1 MKNLRDL
8 LGKQILF
15 LDGASGSILQS
26 WGLKPGELPETWNY
40 KKPEK
45 IVELGY
51 NYFSA
56 GSNIIYTNTF
66 GAYKTK
72 FGLDLKKIVHGG
84 VKCAKDAREKWI
96 SECKASGN
104 VAQDCFIALDIGPC
118 GKLLKPMGD
127 LDFEDAV
134 DIFRT
139 TIDFGLEADAD
150 AIVIETMNDAYETK
164 AAVVAAKEAREAAK
178 KDDKSAEN
186 YVPIL
191 VTNVYD
197 LECHLL
203 TGANPETMVAIL
215 EGLGVDALGLN
226 CSLGPKEMFEPAR
239 RLVQAASVPVIV
251 KPNAGLPRDV
261 DGKTVFDVGPEE
273 FASEMKKIAELGTAI
288 LGGCCGTTPEHIS
301 TLKKTLSADT
311 NISYN
316 EENVV
321 CDSENAFSEEENG
334 SRISNN
340 SYNTENK
347 SRDSENVSSANEN
360 FIPLY
365 KPILQKN
372 KTIIA
377 SYTHTVQIGGDAVP
391 VLIGERINPTGKKK
405 FKEAL
410 RNKDLPYIIHQGLEQ
425 EEAGAHVLDV
435 NVGLPEIDEKE
446 MMVKVMTELQSV
458 TNLPLQIDTSSP
470 EVMEAS
476 LRRYNGKALVN
487 SVNGKQHIMDE
498 IFPLVKKYGGVVV
511 GLTIDEE
518 GIPETT
524 EGRVRIA
531 KKIYEN
537 AAKWGI
543 PKKDVIIDS
552 LTMAVSSDTNAA
564 KATLETLKIV
574 RDELGGSSVLGV
586 SNISFGLPNRPFIT
600 STFFTLAMH
609 NGLGAAIMNPLDD
622 EMMKA
627 WHCFVLL
634 NGQDKDCLNYLKF
647 SEKYDEKKKSESEKA
662 ALSGVQSAVNA
673 IYSAFPSFGQ
683 VNPAIKRVSTIGDF
697 DRLNHQNASADSKNT
712 SVVSTGSTT
721 TAFSSAATN
730 SSNSTSTEPPS
741 GTLQHAVI
749 HGLKE
754 DSARFTEQLLN
765 NGTAAVDVIDKNLI
779 PGLDYVGKKFE
790 QKKMYLPQLLMAAD
804 AAKSAFEVIKSYLE
818 KTGQK
823 GEPKGTCIVATVHG
837 DIHDIGKNIVKVLL
851 ENYDFNVIDLGKD
864 VPPEVVVEACKK
876 NHVELVGLS
885 ALMTTTVPAMKAT
898 IELLRKEC
906 PWAKCCVGG
915 AVMTQEYADSIG
927 ADFYGKDAMD
937 TVKYAQKVFG
947 IDKQNFS

>member
-1 MKNLRDL
+1 MKNLCDL

-45 IVELGY
+45 IVQLGY

-72 FGLDLKKIVHGG
+72 FGLDLKKIVQGG
-84 VKCAKDAREKWI
+84 VKCAKDAREKWL
-96 SECKASGN
+96 SECKANGK
-104 VAQDCFIALDIGPC
+104 VAQDCFVALDIGPC

-139 TIDFGLEADAD
+139 TIDFGLESDVD

-178 KDDKSAEN
+178 KDDKNAEN

-197 LECHLL
+197 LQCHLL

-226 CSLGPKEMFEPAR
+226 CSLGPKEMFQPAK
-239 RLVQAASVPVIV
+239 RLIQAASIPVIA
-251 KPNAGLPRDV
+251 KPNAGLPREV

-273 FASEMKKIAELGTAI
+273 FATEMKKIAGLGAAI

-301 TLKKTLSADT
+301 TLKKMLSADT
-311 NISYN
+311 N
-316 EENVV
+316 
-321 CDSENAFSEEENG
+321 
-334 SRISNN
+334 
-340 SYNTENK
+340 
-347 SRDSENVSSANEN
+347 VSSENEN

-365 KPILQKN
+365 KPIEQKN

-435 NVGLPEIDEKE
+435 NVGLPEINEKE
-446 MMVKVMTELQSV
+446 MMVKVMTELQAV

-470 EVMEAS
+470 EVMEAA

-487 SVNGKQHIMDE
+487 SVNGKQHIMDAV
-498 IFPLVKKYGGVVV
+498 FPLVKKYGGVVV

-564 KATLETLKIV
+564 KATLQTIKIV

-586 SNISFGLPNRPFIT
+586 SNISFGLPNRPFVT

-634 NGQDKDCLNYLKF
+634 KGQDKDCLNYLKF
-647 SEKYDEKKKSESEKA
+647 SEKYDEKKKTESDKA
-662 ALSGVQSAVNA
+662 ALSGVQCAINA

-683 VNPAIKRVSTIGDF
+683 VNPAIIKSNLPNEDCLRALRGEN
-697 DRLNHQNASADSKNT
+697 LNHQKDSLNQKT
-712 SVVSTGSTT
+712 SVVEHVE
-721 TAFSSAATN
+721 TN
-730 SSNSTSTEPPS
+730 TEPPS

-749 HGLKE
+749 HGLKD

-864 VPPEVVVEACKK
+864 VPPEVIVEACKK

>member
-1 MKNLRDL
+1 MNKLRDL
-8 LGKQILF
+8 LGKQILY
-15 LDGASGSILQS
+15 LDGGTGSILQG

-40 KKPEK
+40 KNPEK
-45 IVELGY
+45 IVQLGY
-51 NYFSA
+51 NYFAA

-84 VKCAKDAREKWI
+84 VDCAVKARDQWL
-96 SECKASGN
+96 SECKSNGKT
-104 VAQDCFIALDIGPC
+104 AQDCFIALDIGPC

-134 DIFRT
+134 DIFRS
-139 TIDFGLEADAD
+139 TIDLGLECPVD

-164 AAVVAAKEAREAAK
+164 AAVLAAKEAREECG
-178 KDDKSAEN
+178 KD
-186 YVPIL
+186 VPIL

-197 LECHLL
+197 LQCHLL
-203 TGANPETMVAIL
+203 TGANPEAMVAIL

-226 CSLGPKEMFEPAR
+226 CSLGPIEMMEPVR
-239 RLVQAASVPVIV
+239 RLVEASSIPGIV

-261 DGKTVFDVGPEE
+261 DGKTVFDVGPQD
-273 FASEMKKIAELGTAI
+273 FASSMKEIAELGACI
-288 LGGCCGTTPEHIS
+288 LGGCCGTTPDHIRE
-301 TLKKTLSADT
+301 LKKAVNGGKDT
-311 NISYN
+311 
-316 EENVV
+316 V
-321 CDSENAFSEEENG
+321 
-334 SRISNN
+334 
-340 SYNTENK
+340 
-347 SRDSENVSSANEN
+347 
-360 FIPLY
+360 PPY
-365 KPILQKN
+365 KPVTYKER
-372 KTIIA
+372 TIVA
-377 SYTHTVQIGGDAVP
+377 SYTHTVQIGGGAVP

-410 RNKDLPYIIHQGLEQ
+410 RNKDIPYIIHQGLDQ
-425 EEAGAHVLDV
+425 EAAGAHVLDV

-446 MMVKVMTELQSV
+446 MMVKVMTELQGV
-458 TNLPLQIDTSSP
+458 TNLPLQLDTSSP
-470 EVMEAS
+470 EVMEAA

-498 IFPLVKKYGGVVV
+498 VFPLVKKYGGVVV
-511 GLTIDEE
+511 GLTIDES

-524 EGRVRIA
+524 EGRVAIA

-552 LTMAVSSDTNAA
+552 LTMAVSSDINAA
-564 KATLETLKIV
+564 KATLETIKIV

-586 SNISFGLPNRPFIT
+586 SNISFGLPNRAFVT
-600 STFFTLAMH
+600 STFFALAMH
-609 NGLGAAIMNPLDD
+609 NGLGAAIMNPLEH

-627 WHCFVLL
+627 WHCYVLL
-634 NGQDKDCLNYLKF
+634 NAQDKDCLKYLEF
-647 SEKYDEKKKSESEKA
+647 SQKYDDKKA
-662 ALSGVQSAVNA
+662 ADEQKTALAGVQGAINA
-673 IYSAFPSFGQ
+673 IYGAFPSSGQ
-683 VNPAIKRVSTIGDF
+683 VNPALTGANGSVIEPVEITKGTNSLQVVSRASTTASAGSTI
-697 DRLNHQNASADSKNT
+697 ASA
-712 SVVSTGSTT
+712 GSTT
-721 TAFSSAATN
+721 ENSA
-730 SSNSTSTEPPS
+730 EPQA

-749 HGLKE
+749 HGLKD
-754 DSARFTEQLLN
+754 DSAKYTEQFLS
-765 NGTAAVDVIDKNLI
+765 GGMQAVDIIDKHLI
-779 PGLDYVGKKFE
+779 PGLDYVGKRFE

-804 AAKSAFEVIKSYLE
+804 AAKSAFAVIKDYLE

-876 NHVELVGLS
+876 DHVELVGLS

-906 PWAKCCVGG
+906 PWAKACVGG

-937 TVKYAQKVFG
+937 TVKYAQRLFG
-947 IDKQNFS
+947 VN

>member
-1 MKNLRDL
+1 MDKLRDL
-8 LGKQILF
+8 LGKQILY
-15 LDGASGSILQS
+15 LDGGSGSILQG

-40 KKPEK
+40 KNPEK
-45 IVELGY
+45 IIQLGY
-51 NYFSA
+51 NYFAA

-84 VKCAKDAREKWI
+84 VDCAIKAREKWL
-96 SECKASGN
+96 SECNANGKN
-104 VAQDCFIALDIGPC
+104 AQKCFIALDIGPC

-134 DIFRT
+134 DIFRS
-139 TIDFGLEADAD
+139 TIDLGLECPVD

-164 AAVVAAKEAREAAK
+164 AAVLAAKEAREVSG
-178 KDDKSAEN
+178 KDL
-186 YVPIL
+186 PIL

-197 LECHLL
+197 LQCHLL
-203 TGANPETMVAIL
+203 TGANPEAMVAIL

-226 CSLGPKEMFEPAR
+226 CSLGPKEMMEPVR
-239 RLVQAASVPVIV
+239 RLVEASSIPVIV

-261 DGKTVFDVGPEE
+261 DGKTVFDVGPED
-273 FASEMKKIAELGTAI
+273 FASTMKEIADLGACI
-288 LGGCCGTTPEHIS
+288 LGGCCGTTPDHIRA
-301 TLKKTLSADT
+301 LRAA
-311 NISYN
+311 
-316 EENVV
+316 V
-321 CDSENAFSEEENG
+321 NG
-334 SRISNN
+334 GK
-340 SYNTENK
+340 E
-347 SRDSENVSSANEN
+347 AL
-360 FIPLY
+360 PPY
-365 KPILQKN
+365 KPVTYKER
-372 KTIIA
+372 TIVA
-377 SYTHTVQIGGDAVP
+377 SYTHTVQIGGGAVP

-410 RNKDLPYIIHQGLEQ
+410 RNKDIPYIIHQGLDQ
-425 EEAGAHVLDV
+425 EAAGAHVLDV

-446 MMVKVMTELQSV
+446 MMVKVMTELQGV
-458 TNLPLQIDTSSP
+458 TNLPLQLDTSSP
-470 EVMEAS
+470 EVMEAA

-498 IFPLVKKYGGVVV
+498 VFPLVKKYGGVVV
-511 GLTIDEE
+511 GLTIDEN

-524 EGRVRIA
+524 EGRVAIA

-552 LTMAVSSDTNAA
+552 LTMAVSSDINAA
-564 KATLETLKIV
+564 KATLETIKIV

-586 SNISFGLPNRPFIT
+586 SNISFGLPNRAFVT
-600 STFFTLAMH
+600 STFFALAMH
-609 NGLGAAIMNPLDD
+609 NGLGAAIMNPLEH

-627 WHCFVLL
+627 WHCYVLL
-634 NGQDKDCLNYLKF
+634 NAQDKDCLKYLEF
-647 SEKYDEKKKSESEKA
+647 SQKYDEKKQADEQKT
-662 ALSGVQSAVNA
+662 ALAGVQGAINA
-673 IYSAFPSFGQ
+673 IYGAFPSSGQ
-683 VNPAIKRVSTIGDF
+683 VNPALAGANGSVIEPVEITKGTNSLQVVSRASTT
-697 DRLNHQNASADSKNT
+697 ASAGT
-712 SVVSTGSTT
+712 TG
-721 TAFSSAATN
+721 AAGASSA
-730 SSNSTSTEPPS
+730 SSASTEPQA

-749 HGLKE
+749 HGLK
-754 DSARFTEQLLN
+754 DDAAKYTEQFLS
-765 NGTAAVDVIDKNLI
+765 GGMQAVDIIDKHLI
-779 PGLDYVGKKFE
+779 PGLDYVGKRFE

-804 AAKSAFEVIKSYLE
+804 AAKSAFAVIKDYLE

-876 NHVELVGLS
+876 DHVELVGLS

-906 PWAKCCVGG
+906 PWAKACVGG

-937 TVKYAQKVFG
+937 TVKFAQKVFG
-947 IDKQNFS
+947 VVK

>member
-1 MKNLRDL
+1 MKNLCDL

-45 IVELGY
+45 IVQLGY

-72 FGLDLKKIVHGG
+72 FGLDLKKIVQGG

-96 SECKASGN
+96 SECKANGK
-104 VAQDCFIALDIGPC
+104 VAQDCFVALDIGPC

-139 TIDFGLEADAD
+139 TIDFGLEADVD

-164 AAVVAAKEAREAAK
+164 AAVVAAKEARESAK
-178 KDDKSAEN
+178 KDDKNAEN

-197 LECHLL
+197 LQCHLL

-226 CSLGPKEMFEPAR
+226 CSLGPKEMFQPAK
-239 RLVQAASVPVIV
+239 RLIQAASIPVIV
-251 KPNAGLPRDV
+251 KPNAGLPREV

-273 FASEMKKIAELGTAI
+273 FATEMKKIAELGAAI

-301 TLKKTLSADT
+301 TLKKMLSADT
-311 NISYN
+311 N
-316 EENVV
+316 
-321 CDSENAFSEEENG
+321 
-334 SRISNN
+334 
-340 SYNTENK
+340 
-347 SRDSENVSSANEN
+347 VSSENEN

-365 KPILQKN
+365 KPIEQKN

-446 MMVKVMTELQSV
+446 MMVKVMTELQAV

-470 EVMEAS
+470 EVMEAA

-487 SVNGKQHIMDE
+487 SVNGKQHIMDAV
-498 IFPLVKKYGGVVV
+498 FPLVKKYGGVVV

-564 KATLETLKIV
+564 KATLQTIKIV

-586 SNISFGLPNRPFIT
+586 SNISFGLPNRPFVT

-634 NGQDKDCLNYLKF
+634 KGQDKDCLNYLKF
-647 SEKYDEKKKSESEKA
+647 SEKYDEKKKTESDKA

-683 VNPAIKRVSTIGDF
+683 VNPAIIKSNLPNAIKDS
-697 DRLNHQNASADSKNT
+697 LNQKT
-712 SVVSTGSTT
+712 SVVEHVETTKKKSGSGITVVSTGSTT
-721 TAFSSAATN
+721 TAFSFTAT
-730 SSNSTSTEPPS
+730 NSTSTEPPS

-749 HGLKE
+749 HGLKD

-876 NHVELVGLS
+876 DHVELVGLS

>member
-45 IVELGY
+45 IVQLGY

-84 VKCAKDAREKWI
+84 VKCAKEAREKWI
-96 SECKASGN
+96 SECKANGN

-139 TIDFGLEADAD
+139 TIDFGLESDVD

-164 AAVVAAKEAREAAK
+164 AAVVAAKEARESAK
-178 KDDKSAEN
+178 KDDINADN

-197 LECHLL
+197 LQCHLL

-226 CSLGPKEMFEPAR
+226 CSLGPKEMFEPAKQ
-239 RLVQAASVPVIV
+239 LIQAASVPVIV
-251 KPNAGLPRDV
+251 KPNAGLPREV

-273 FASEMKKIAELGTAI
+273 FASEMKKIAELGAAI

-301 TLKKTLSADT
+301 TLKKTLSA
-311 NISYN
+311 
-316 EENVV
+316 
-321 CDSENAFSEEENG
+321 
-334 SRISNN
+334 
-340 SYNTENK
+340 
-347 SRDSENVSSANEN
+347 NEN

-365 KPILQKN
+365 KPIEQKN

-425 EEAGAHVLDV
+425 EEAGSHVLDV

-470 EVMEAS
+470 EVMEAA

-487 SVNGKQHIMDE
+487 SVNGKQHIMDAV
-498 IFPLVKKYGGVVV
+498 FPLVKKYGGVVV

-537 AAKWGI
+537 AAKYGI

-564 KATLETLKIV
+564 KATLETIKIV

-586 SNISFGLPNRPFIT
+586 SNISFGLPNRPFVT

-634 NGQDKDCLNYLKF
+634 KGQDKDCLNYLKF
-647 SEKYDEKKKSESEKA
+647 SEKYDEKKKTETDRA

-683 VNPAIKRVSTIGDF
+683 VNPAILR
-697 DRLNHQNASADSKNT
+697 NASVVEVLETTKN
-712 SVVSTGSTT
+712 
-721 TAFSSAATN
+721 AESA
-730 SSNSTSTEPPS
+730 EPPS

-876 NHVELVGLS
+876 DHVELVGLS

>member
-1 MKNLRDL
+1 MNKLRDL
-8 LGKQILF
+8 LGKQILY
-15 LDGASGSILQS
+15 LDGGTGSILQG

-40 KKPEK
+40 KNPEK
-45 IVELGY
+45 IVQLGY
-51 NYFSA
+51 NYFAA

-84 VKCAKDAREKWI
+84 VDCAVKAREQWL
-96 SECKASGN
+96 SECKSNGKT
-104 VAQDCFIALDIGPC
+104 AQDCFIALDIGPC

-134 DIFRT
+134 DIFRS
-139 TIDFGLEADAD
+139 TIDLGLECPVD

-164 AAVVAAKEAREAAK
+164 AAVLAAKEAREACG
-178 KDDKSAEN
+178 KD
-186 YVPIL
+186 VPIL

-197 LECHLL
+197 LQCHLL
-203 TGANPETMVAIL
+203 TGANPEAMVAIL

-226 CSLGPKEMFEPAR
+226 CSLGPKEMMEPVR
-239 RLVQAASVPVIV
+239 RLVEASSIPVIV

-261 DGKTVFDVGPEE
+261 DGKTVFDVGPED
-273 FASEMKKIAELGTAI
+273 FASSMKEIAELGACV
-288 LGGCCGTTPEHIS
+288 LGGCCGTTPDHIRE
-301 TLKKTLSADT
+301 LKKAVNGGKDT
-311 NISYN
+311 
-316 EENVV
+316 V
-321 CDSENAFSEEENG
+321 
-334 SRISNN
+334 
-340 SYNTENK
+340 
-347 SRDSENVSSANEN
+347 
-360 FIPLY
+360 PPY
-365 KPILQKN
+365 KPVTYKER
-372 KTIIA
+372 TIVA
-377 SYTHTVQIGGDAVP
+377 SYTHTVQIGGGAVP

-410 RNKDLPYIIHQGLEQ
+410 RNKDIPYIIHQGLDQ
-425 EEAGAHVLDV
+425 EAAGAHVLDV

-446 MMVKVMTELQSV
+446 MMVKVMTELQGV
-458 TNLPLQIDTSSP
+458 TNLPLQLDTSSP
-470 EVMEAS
+470 EVMEAA

-498 IFPLVKKYGGVVV
+498 VFPLVKKYGGVVV
-511 GLTIDEE
+511 GLTIDEN

-524 EGRVRIA
+524 EGRVAIA

-552 LTMAVSSDTNAA
+552 LTMAVSSDINAA
-564 KATLETLKIV
+564 KATLETIKIV

-586 SNISFGLPNRPFIT
+586 SNISFGLPNRAFVT
-600 STFFTLAMH
+600 STFFALAMH
-609 NGLGAAIMNPLDD
+609 NGLGAAIMNPLEH

-627 WHCFVLL
+627 WHCYVLL
-634 NGQDKDCLNYLKF
+634 NAQDKDCLKYLEF
-647 SEKYDEKKKSESEKA
+647 SQKYDDKKA
-662 ALSGVQSAVNA
+662 ADEQKTALAGVQGAINA
-673 IYSAFPSFGQ
+673 IYGAFPSSGQ
-683 VNPAIKRVSTIGDF
+683 VNPALAGANGSVIEPVEIKG
-697 DRLNHQNASADSKNT
+697 AGGT
-712 SVVSTGSTT
+712 S
-721 TAFSSAATN
+721 
-730 SSNSTSTEPPS
+730 STSSGASTAGSEPQA

-749 HGLKE
+749 HGLK
-754 DSARFTEQLLN
+754 DDAAKYTEQFLS
-765 NGTAAVDVIDKNLI
+765 GGMQAVDIIDKHLI
-779 PGLDYVGKKFE
+779 PGLDYVGKRFE

-804 AAKSAFEVIKSYLE
+804 AAKSAFAVIKDYLE

-876 NHVELVGLS
+876 DHVELVGLS

-906 PWAKCCVGG
+906 PWAKACVGG

-937 TVKYAQKVFG
+937 TVKYAQRLFG
-947 IDKQNFS
+947 VN